1 MQNQY
6 KDLVD
11 NFETAMRR
19 KGYNKGC
26 IVAFDFTRDAYEKVA
41 RAKSQEGLD
50 IELVK
55 VDEVKKR
62 FQEGFMETLKSMG
75 SSTSSTAM

>member
-1 MQNQY
+1 MMSY
-6 KDLVD
+6 EGDRIWVD

-19 KGYNKGC
+19 KGHDKGYIITC
-26 IVAFDFTRDAYEKVA
+26 DFTKDAYEEVG

-55 VDEVKKR
+55 VDEISKCFR
-62 FQEGFMETLKSMG
+62 EGFMENLKSLR
-75 SSTSSTAM
+75 